1 MHTESPFCH
10 GVCKKG
16 IPYVLRWQF
25 STQFHAFHQLPYSP
39 EKIGFQFTD
48 WHRVAVKDAAE
59 KFARDAELEKGCLEA
74 LTQIETMRYDAKF
87 RLDGMDTIIKYGI
100 ACDRK
105 RCKVMI
111 LS

>member
-59 KFARDAELEKGCLEA
+59 TGRVDQFNDHKYKNLRVLVFFFGLFEQG
-74 LTQIETMRYDAKF
+74 
-87 RLDGMDTIIKYGI
+87 GVNIIKIDICGTGI
-100 ACDRK
+100 KEFIFKDPPA
-105 RCKVMI
+105 
-111 LS
+111 